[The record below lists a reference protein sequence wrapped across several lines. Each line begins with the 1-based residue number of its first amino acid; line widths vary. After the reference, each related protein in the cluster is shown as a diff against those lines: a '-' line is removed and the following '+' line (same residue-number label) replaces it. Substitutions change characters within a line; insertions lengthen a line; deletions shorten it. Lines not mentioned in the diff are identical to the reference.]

1 MIFITILKANAY
13 SKEGE
18 IMAENSLVLEKE
30 RLAQELS
37 IGYKYFNNLKNSQR
51 IQSNLLAEYEKQAK
65 EIESETCFP
74 TYETRMDVVKSQKVV
89 FDKLNAAEQERKKQL
104 QEIEKERSRVKN
116 LETEEL
122 RENKQDTLKM
132 LLGAF
137 LFCFTVFGIMYIISG
152 DPYSTLHP
160 FFEQKWAS
168 VLGIISIAIVVIK
181 IIIFIILITKKV
193 DEGDNTW
200 WLLGLLA
207 FLFLIPTLIGHPKS
221 VKKIKNKFKNDHYLP
236 LDQKANEIKSKATVS
251 LLLEAAARA
260 KDQQLRFLKESDPEV
275 YSRIQNI
282 YNQDRKVYLE
292 KCKVLNNK
300 KQQEKEKAYNLVKIA
315 NETLN
320 YFKTD
325 MLKEIRNYLTVI
337 PLDYFNEEAITG
349 MLYYYTNKRG
359 DTIKELINLYENE
372 KFKEKLLGSIQQNTR
387 TMQSIGKVVVTQLQ
401 TISNKM
407 NSLQMEL
414 KAMQNSLE
422 EVSRSNLANAYSVL
436 SVMQKQ
442 LETQQEQYRQ
452 YEETAKINSQLD
464 SVYKNLTVAID
475 GEPVDVK
482 IYG

>member
-1 MIFITILKANAY
+1 
-13 SKEGE
+13 
-18 IMAENSLVLEKE
+18 MAENSLVLEKE

-37 IGYKYFNNLKNSQR
+37 IGYKYFNNLKNSQQ
-51 IQSNLLAEYEKQAK
+51 IQSNLLTEYEKQAK
-65 EIESETCFP
+65 EIERETCFP

-89 FDKLNAAEQERKKQL
+89 FDKLNASEQERSTQL
-104 QEIEKERSRVKN
+104 QENEVERKRLQKLEKDDIKEQ
-116 LETEEL
+116 TEKFFSGIL
-122 RENKQDTLKM
+122 S
-132 LLGAF
+132 F
-137 LFCFTVFGIMYIISG
+137 LVSLILIAVLVYGIMFILFRDSN
-152 DPYSTLHP
+152 P
-160 FFEQKWAS
+160 FFEQKWAN
-168 VLGIISIAIVVIK
+168 VLGWISGILTVIAVIVSIVTAGSAALAI
-181 IIIFIILITKKV
+181 
-193 DEGDNTW
+193 
-200 WLLGLLA
+200 LGLPILS
-207 FLFLIPTLIGHPKS
+207 ITTIIKYPIK
-221 VKKIKNKFKNDHYLP
+221 VKKIKHDYKNNYFLQ
-236 LDQKANEIKSKATVS
+236 LDQKETEIKNKEALS
-251 LLLEAAARA
+251 LLVEAAARA

-275 YSRIQNI
+275 YSWIQNI

-300 KQQEKEKAYNLVKIA
+300 KQQEKEKAYKPVKIA

-320 YFKTD
+320 YLKTD
-325 MLKEIRNYLTVI
+325 MLNEIRNYLTVI

-359 DTIKELINLYENE
+359 DTIKELINLYESE

-387 TMQSIGKVVVTQLQ
+387 TMQSIGKVVVSQLQ

-407 NSLQMEL
+407 NSLQTEL

-452 YEETAKINSQLD
+452 YEETAKINGQLD

>member
-1 MIFITILKANAY
+1 
-13 SKEGE
+13 
-18 IMAENSLVLEKE
+18 MAENSLVLEKE

-37 IGYKYFNNLKNSQR
+37 IGYKYFGNLKKVKGIRKKLSKQYADIQDRVEEKKYPQKKTLKDTIKSVSNSTRLNLVEEQR
-51 IQSNLLAEYEKQAK
+51 KEQVADIKKNPVLSSYDFWHSVLTWFRLTLVLGFLLALLILFLVAR
-65 EIESETCFP
+65 FN
-74 TYETRMDVVKSQKVV
+74 RNAD
-89 FDKLNAAEQERKKQL
+89 LN
-104 QEIEKERSRVKN
+104 VW
-116 LETEEL
+116 
-122 RENKQDTLKM
+122 
-132 LLGAF
+132 G
-137 LFCFTVFGIMYIISG
+137 
-152 DPYSTLHP
+152 
-160 FFEQKWAS
+160 S
-168 VLGIISIAIVVIK
+168 VLVVSGLIMSIIGIIWAKNSFDDIEDQFESLFVLFVNIAAQK
-181 IIIFIILITKKV
+181 R
-193 DEGDNTW
+193 
-200 WLLGLLA
+200 
-207 FLFLIPTLIGHPKS
+207 
-221 VKKIKNKFKNDHYLP
+221 KIKEAKNASYESLQKEVFKLPEDELAEKLKKF
-236 LDQKANEIKSKATVS
+236 
-251 LLLEAAARA
+251 
-260 KDQQLRFLKESDPEV
+260 DPEV
-275 YSRIQNI
+275 YQQSMDI
-282 YNQDRKVYLE
+282 YNRHCEEYDQSVKNLDLW
-292 KCKVLNNK
+292 K
-300 KQQEKEKAYNLVKIA
+300 KDQFSIVKKKIKDVDK
-315 NETLN
+315 TLN
-320 YFKTD
+320 Q
-325 MLKEIRNYLTVI
+325 MQNNVAKEIRNYLTVI

-452 YEETAKINSQLD
+452 YEETVKINSQLD